1 MAAPPAIFSR
11 SEHHPAIRLAEGANF
26 LFCRCF
32 HRVRVNIPCP
42 LPKTGPAI
50 VICNHISGIDPILI
64 QAVSHRL
71 IRWMIAREYYEPRGL
86 KWLLDLVGAIPVD
99 RTGRDLAATRAALA
113 ALESGY
119 VLGIFPEGKI
129 ELTSEL
135 LPFQA
140 GIVLL
145 AAKSGAPIYP
155 CRLDGTQRGKSM
167 LKAFFS
173 PQRAILNFGPPL
185 VLDRSA
191 AARENMDGA
200 AEKIRNA
207 VDILR

>member
-1 MAAPPAIFSR
+1 MATPPAVFSR
-11 SEHHPAIRLAEGANF
+11 SEHHPAIRLAEAANL

-32 HRVRVNIPCP
+32 HRLRVNIPCP
-42 LPKTGPAI
+42 LPREGPAI

-64 QAVSHRL
+64 QSVSHRL

-113 ALESGY
+113 ALDSGY

-129 ELTSEL
+129 ETSNQP
-135 LPFQA
+135 LPFQS

-145 AAKSGAPIYP
+145 AAKTGAPIYP

-167 LKAFFS
+167 AKAFFL
-173 PQRAILNFGPPL
+173 PQRAKLIFGPPL

-191 AARENMDGA
+191 AARPNMDQA
-200 AEKIRNA
+200 VQRIQTA